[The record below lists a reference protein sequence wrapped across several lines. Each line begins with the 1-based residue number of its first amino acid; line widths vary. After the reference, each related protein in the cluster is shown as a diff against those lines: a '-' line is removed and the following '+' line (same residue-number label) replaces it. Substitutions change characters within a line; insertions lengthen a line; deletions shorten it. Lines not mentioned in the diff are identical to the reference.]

1 MRRLNQERQQQ
12 LAANKQMG
20 ARDDAR
26 GLLQPGYE
34 ASLQYQAQ
42 RARPEELPAA
52 GARHHAEKER

>member
-1 MRRLNQERQQQ
+1 MNQDRQQQ

-34 ASLQYQAQ
+34 ATPQYPAH
-42 RARPEELPAA
+42 RVRPEDLPAA